1 MEFRGGGNLKNSP
14 FFESLSNIAV
24 ACEST
29 RLGFTLAEVLIT
41 LGVIGVIAA
50 LTIPALISK
59 YNETVT
65 IIALKKTYSELAQAI
80 KMSEAVNGDLRE
92 WDWYSDHSQT
102 DRFVKKYILPYLSK
116 NITRC
121 NWTKPCFKEDWR
133 WKNVD
138 GTYSENPLF
147 LNSRYKYND
156 KTIAFHIAGTP
167 CTSSE
172 NGYMTCSDYIRYLE
186 IVVDVNVDRGQSI
199 MGKDVFG
206 FTLFNYT
213 YKTRSG
219 PSGDNYGLQLGSIAG
234 YWGAYKQPLENM
246 FKGNPGNCNIN
257 GSGYDCGL
265 AIQKNDW
272 KIPEQ
277 YPIKF

>member
-50 LTIPALISK
+50 LTIPTLISK

-80 KMSEAVNGDLRE
+80 KMSEAVNGDLRD
-92 WDWYSDHSQT
+92 WDWGSNYTQT
-102 DRFVKKYILPYLSK
+102 DVFVKKYILPYLSK
-116 NITRC
+116 NITKC
-121 NWTKPCFKEDWR
+121 NWQKPCFKEDWR
-133 WKNVD
+133 WKNID
-138 GTYSENPLF
+138 GTYRDNPFF
-147 LNSRYKYND
+147 LYSRYKYND
-156 KTIAFHIAGTP
+156 KTIVFALTSAP
-167 CTSSE
+167 CTSSAA
-172 NGYMTCSDYIRYLE
+172 TICSDRIRYLE
-186 IVVDVNVDRGQSI
+186 IAVDVNGDKGDSI
-199 MGKDVFG
+199 MGKDVFF

-213 YKTRSG
+213 YKTKFAK
-219 PSGDNYGLQLGSIAG
+219 SGDNYGLQLGTIQS
-234 YWGAYKQPLENM
+234 YWGAYNQTYEFILNS
-246 FKGNPGNCNIN
+246 CNSEVN
-257 GSGYDCGL
+257 GQNCGL
-265 AIQKNDW
+265 AIQKNGW
-272 KIPEQ
+272 KIPER